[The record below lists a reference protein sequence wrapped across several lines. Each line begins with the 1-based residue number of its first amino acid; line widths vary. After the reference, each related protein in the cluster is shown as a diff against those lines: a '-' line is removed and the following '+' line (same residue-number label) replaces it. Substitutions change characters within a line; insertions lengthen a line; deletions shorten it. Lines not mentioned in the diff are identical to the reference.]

1 LSRQYIQRK
10 IVPVPEKKK
19 KKKTKT
25 SGSTQCGSESGSES
39 VLHSTVCVV
48 MNII

>member
-10 IVPVPEKKK
+10 IVPVPEEK

-48 MNII
+48 MNIV